1 MDIFRYDD
9 YSLEQSLKQIHVLK
23 RVMFRKKEIKVG
35 RGKKSFVTYQYVYN
49 QDEDEEV
56 RNKIIK
62 SIKHYEAKLE
72 TISKKN
78 NK

>member
-35 RGKKSFVTYQYVYN
+35 RGKKSFVTHQYVYN